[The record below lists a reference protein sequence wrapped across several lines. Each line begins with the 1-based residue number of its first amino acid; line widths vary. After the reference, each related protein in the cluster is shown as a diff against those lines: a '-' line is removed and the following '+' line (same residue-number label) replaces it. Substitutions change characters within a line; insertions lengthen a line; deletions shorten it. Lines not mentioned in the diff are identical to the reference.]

1 MPLETTVE
9 VDFRKCTVNL
19 FDGNKILVGMFYI
32 DSSAFNII
40 RDVSKI
46 ADQEE
51 ISHQIKQWKDLE
63 LLKTHPTYGNFLNL
77 IATNLSAL
85 NQFSNYAS
93 KFEKN
98 EVPILFLR
106 NSFNT
111 NDAFNKTVKSSM
123 IQEIH
128 ILLQLLCK
136 YDNHPG
142 FNCLVDQ
149 HVTKMIKMGV
159 VLDTYFAS
167 KLTMFKIDDIDFVSA
182 HKDDSTLIVS
192 YSSEDHERIQN
203 ERSEKLFT

>member
-1 MPLETTVE
+1 MPLETPVE
-9 VDFRKCTVNL
+9 VDFRKSTVNL

-40 RDVSKI
+40 RDVSMI
-46 ADQEE
+46 TDQEE

-85 NQFSNYAS
+85 SQFSNYVS
-93 KFEKN
+93 KFEKS

-106 NSFNT
+106 NSLNT
-111 NDAFNKTVKSSM
+111 NDAFNKTVESSM
-123 IQEIH
+123 IQEIQ
-128 ILLQLLCK
+128 ILLQLLCR

-167 KLTMFKIDDIDFVSA
+167 KLTMFKIDDTDFVSA

-192 YSSEDHERIQN
+192 YS
-203 ERSEKLFT
+203 